1 MIVFPA
7 VIRRVDLSDALSR
20 YEDDAVRE
28 GGQKG
33 EDEDD
38 RLSEKESERTD
49 YVAIDKFLY

>member
-1 MIVFPA
+1 MIVFPV
-7 VIRRVDLSDALSR
+7 VIRRVDLGDALSR

-33 EDEDD
+33 KDKDD
-38 RLSEKESERTD
+38 RFGEEESERAD